1 MDQNYGYI
9 KSFLEY
15 RKSQN
20 KFDYFF
26 LGIIL
31 GLLSLSIQTFK
42 YTKETNSVY
51 LIIMTWVLL
60 LIGFISGFFRQE
72 RINMLMRVETD
83 RLSFSSQK
91 DVFQKAKD
99 GEILLNLSP
108 EEMWNPEDISNQ
120 LSKLEKINAL
130 SDDFID
136 VYKKH
141 SQTAYNIQ
149 KWSFFLSLITFA
161 LFKITNIFY
170 LSLINELI
178 IIIVFVISTFLI
190 VKIYKRS
197 LPKSKSN

>member
-1 MDQNYGYI
+1 MSQKYSYI
-9 KSFLEY
+9 ESFLEY
-15 RKSQN
+15 KKSLN

-26 LGIIL
+26 LGVIL

-42 YTKETNSVY
+42 YTKETDSVY
-51 LIIMTWVLL
+51 LIIITWILL

-83 RLSFSSQK
+83 RLSFFSQK
-91 DVFQKAKD
+91 DIFQKAKD
-99 GEILLNLSP
+99 GEIQLYLTPEEIWSP
-108 EEMWNPEDISNQ
+108 EEIANQ
-120 LSKLEKINAL
+120 LSKFEKINAL

-149 KWSFFLSLITFA
+149 KWSFFLALI
-161 LFKITNIFY
+161 IFH
-170 LSLINELI
+170 LSLLYELNT
-178 IIIVFVISTFLI
+178 IIVFLLSTLFI

-197 LPKSKSN
+197 LPKGKNS